1 MLLPSFFGCGY
12 VAPDGPEKSKYIVRD
27 LSHLT
32 RYIIAFFQAYPL
44 RTVKG
49 LDFQDFAAVAAMMAR
64 KERPQYLWPRR
75 RTIGMAGGGHTTL
88 RDYTWSLIL
97 TSLFQFF

>member
-49 LDFQDFAAVAAMMAR
+49 LDFQDFAAVAAMMSR
-64 KERPQYLWPRR
+64 K
-75 RTIGMAGGGHTTL
+75 GH
-88 RDYTWSLIL
+88 L
-97 TSLFQFF
+97 TEQGLAQIQEIKASMNRGRKA